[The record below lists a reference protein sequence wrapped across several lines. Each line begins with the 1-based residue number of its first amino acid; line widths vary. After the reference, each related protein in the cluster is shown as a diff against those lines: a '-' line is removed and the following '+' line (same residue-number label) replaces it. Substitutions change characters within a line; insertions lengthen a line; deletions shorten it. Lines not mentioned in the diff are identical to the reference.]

1 VSLLAPCCKKWF
13 DCALCHAEAS
23 DHALKQAAEMTM
35 GCKKCKAVFRRPP
48 IDQFE
53 EADEF
58 CPRCDTHLIVEAELP
73 EAPRGVVLNV
83 QASGECENRHPKAR
97 LLCATVADLVC
108 ASV

>member
-83 QASGECENRHPKAR
+83 QASGECENSEKSRP
-97 LLCATVADLVC
+97 
-108 ASV
+108 